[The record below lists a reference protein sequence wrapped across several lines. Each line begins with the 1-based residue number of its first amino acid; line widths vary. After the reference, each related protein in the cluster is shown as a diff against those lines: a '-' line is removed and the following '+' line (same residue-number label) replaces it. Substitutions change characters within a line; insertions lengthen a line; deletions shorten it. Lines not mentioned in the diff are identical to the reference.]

1 MRNGERDSLFG
12 SIRLAVSGVANIIST
27 ATGSISTITEVGAQY
42 LNTSMNSLVD
52 DAKHN
57 RTIKVVENA
66 KQVKDLGVDVKDI
79 SDYLS
84 LRDMV
89 LDTLDEVYEPTQSK
103 SVATQAKANPRKNG
117 KANETVAQA

>member
-84 LRDMV
+84 LRDMI

-103 SVATQAKANPRKNG
+103 SVTTQAKANPRKNG

>member
-27 ATGSISTITEVGAQY
+27 ATGSVSTITEVGAQY
-42 LNTSMNSLVD
+42 LNTTMNSLVD

-66 KQVKDLGVDVKDI
+66 KQVKDLGVDVADI

-84 LRDMV
+84 LRELI
-89 LDTLDEVYEPTQSK
+89 LDTLDDVVQPPVKAEAPQP
-103 SVATQAKANPRKNG
+103 KANSRKNG

>member
-27 ATGSISTITEVGAQY
+27 ATGSVSTITEVGAQY
-42 LNTSMNSLVD
+42 LNTTMNSLVD

-66 KQVKDLGVDVKDI
+66 KQVKDLGIDVADI

-84 LRDMV
+84 LRELI
-89 LDTLDEVYEPTQSK
+89 LDTLDD
-103 SVATQAKANPRKNG
+103 VAQPPVKAEAPQPKANPRKNG

>member
-12 SIRLAVSGVANIIST
+12 SIRLAVSGIANIIST
-27 ATGSISTITEVGAQY
+27 AAGSASTITEVGAQY
-42 LNTSMNSLVD
+42 LNTTMNSLVD

-66 KQVKDLGVDVKDI
+66 KQIKDLGVDVADI
-79 SDYLS
+79 SEYLS
-84 LRDMV
+84 LRELI
-89 LDTLDEVYEPTQSK
+89 LDTLDDVVQPPVKAKAPQP
-103 SVATQAKANPRKNG
+103 KANPRKNG

>member
-84 LRDMV
+84 LRELI
-89 LDTLDEVYEPTQSK
+89 LDTLDDVAQPPVK

>member
-27 ATGSISTITEVGAQY
+27 ATGSVSTITEVGAQY
-42 LNTSMNSLVD
+42 LNTTMNSLVD

-66 KQVKDLGVDVKDI
+66 KQVKDLGVDVADI

-84 LRDMV
+84 LRELI
-89 LDTLDEVYEPTQSK
+89 LDTLDDVVQPPVKEAPQP
-103 SVATQAKANPRKNG
+103 KANSRKNG

>member
-27 ATGSISTITEVGAQY
+27 ATGSVSTITEVGAQY
-42 LNTSMNSLVD
+42 LNTTMNSLVD

-66 KQVKDLGVDVKDI
+66 KQVKDLGVDVADI

-84 LRDMV
+84 LRELI
-89 LDTLDEVYEPTQSK
+89 LDTLDDVVQQPVKAEAPQP
-103 SVATQAKANPRKNG
+103 KANSRKNG

>member
-27 ATGSISTITEVGAQY
+27 ATGSVSTITEVGAQY
-42 LNTSMNSLVD
+42 LNTTMNSLVD

-66 KQVKDLGVDVKDI
+66 KQVKDLGVDVADI

-84 LRDMV
+84 LRELI
-89 LDTLDEVYEPTQSK
+89 LDTLDDVVQPPVKAEAPQSK
-103 SVATQAKANPRKNG
+103 ANSRKNG

>member
-27 ATGSISTITEVGAQY
+27 ATGSVSTITEVGAQY
-42 LNTSMNSLVD
+42 LNTTMNSLVD

-66 KQVKDLGVDVKDI
+66 KQVKDLGIDVADI

-84 LRDMV
+84 LRELI
-89 LDTLDEVYEPTQSK
+89 LDTLDDVVQPPVKAEAPQP
-103 SVATQAKANPRKNG
+103 KANSRKNG